1 MKKKTNTDLIEKF
14 LSHLKKDK
22 EKNLSTQTL
31 KTYENIGNSLP
42 FNILTSQTTIIKKLK
57 DLYDNPNTL
66 ALYLNMIILIRR
78 FNDDETDKLIKMR
91 NSLRDAIIKERK
103 DNLTKFDDTLPTL
116 KVINE
121 ELDNLTGIQYIINYL
136 IVNLG
141 LRNQDMNLRMVKS
154 FDDVDDNQVKVKG
167 KKVLLNI
174 NDYKTEKSFGKKELE
189 INDSKFLNELKN
201 MKLNQD
207 DYLITMKNGDKIKN
221 IVTWNDKL
229 KKLTINQLGQN
240 KLVKIV
246 IRDLLNNKQYDKLE
260 KLSKSRGTSLQVL
273 LTSYNLHNGNKDEDE
288 KKE

>member
-116 KVINE
+116 KIINE

-154 FDDVDDNQVKVKG
+154 FDDVDDNQIKVKG
-167 KKVLLNI
+167 KKVMLEI
-174 NDYKTEKSFGKKELE
+174 NDYKTEKSFGKKNLE
-189 INDSKFLNELKN
+189 INDSKFINELKN

>member
-154 FDDVDDNQVKVKG
+154 FDDVDDNQLKVKG

-221 IVTWNDKL
+221 IVTFNDKL

-288 KKE
+288 KK

>member
-103 DNLTKFDDTLPTL
+103 DNLSKFDDTLPTL

-154 FDDVDDNQVKVKG
+154 FDDVDDNQIKVKG

>member
-1 MKKKTNTDLIEKF
+1 MKKKTNTDLIETF

-154 FDDVDDNQVKVKG
+154 FDDVDDNQLKVKG

>member
-116 KVINE
+116 KIINE

-154 FDDVDDNQVKVKG
+154 FDDVDDNQIKVKG
-167 KKVLLNI
+167 KKVMLEI

-189 INDSKFLNELKN
+189 VSDSKFINELKN

-288 KKE
+288 KK

>member
-116 KVINE
+116 KIINE

-154 FDDVDDNQVKVKG
+154 FDDVDDNQIKVKG

-288 KKE
+288 KKK

>member
-103 DNLTKFDDTLPTL
+103 NNLTKFDDTLPTL

-154 FDDVDDNQVKVKG
+154 FDDVDDNQLKVKG

-221 IVTWNDKL
+221 IVTFNDKL

>member
-154 FDDVDDNQVKVKG
+154 FDDVDDNQLKVKG

-273 LTSYNLHNGNKDEDE
+273 LTSYNLHNGNKEDE

>member
-154 FDDVDDNQVKVKG
+154 FDDVDDNQIKVKG

>member
-103 DNLTKFDDTLPTL
+103 NNLTKFDDTLPTL

-154 FDDVDDNQVKVKG
+154 FDDVDDNQLKVKG

>member
-103 DNLTKFDDTLPTL
+103 DNLSKFDDTLPTL

-154 FDDVDDNQVKVKG
+154 FDDVDDNQIKVKG

-174 NDYKTEKSFGKKELE
+174 NDYKTEKSFGKKKLE

>member
-154 FDDVDDNQVKVKG
+154 FDDVDDNQIKVKG

-207 DYLITMKNGDKIKN
+207 DYLITMKDGTRIKN

>member
-116 KVINE
+116 KIINE

-154 FDDVDDNQVKVKG
+154 FDDVDDNQIKVKG

>member
-116 KVINE
+116 KIINE

-154 FDDVDDNQVKVKG
+154 FDDVDDNQLKVKG

>member
-154 FDDVDDNQVKVKG
+154 FDDVDDNQLKVKG

-288 KKE
+288 KK

>member
-154 FDDVDDNQVKVKG
+154 FDDVDDNQIKVKG

-288 KKE
+288 KK

>member
-136 IVNLG
+136 IINLG

-154 FDDVDDNQVKVKG
+154 FDDVDDNQIKVKG

>member
-154 FDDVDDNQVKVKG
+154 FDDVDDNQLKVKG

-207 DYLITMKNGDKIKN
+207 DYLITMKDGTRIKN

>member
-154 FDDVDDNQVKVKG
+154 FDDVDDNQLKVKG